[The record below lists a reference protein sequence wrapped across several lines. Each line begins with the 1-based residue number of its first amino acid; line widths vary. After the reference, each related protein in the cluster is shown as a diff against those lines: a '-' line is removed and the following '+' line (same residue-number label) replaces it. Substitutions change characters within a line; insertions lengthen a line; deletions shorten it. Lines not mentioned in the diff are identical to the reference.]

1 MSRAPDPDLQA
12 PDVICFGESMA
23 LMCADTPGDLA
34 RVERFTRRL
43 AGADSNVAI
52 GLARQGLRVHWLTR
66 VGDDAFGRFIR
77 DTLAREGIG
86 DDGTHVDAVRP
97 TAVMFKSR
105 NDDGSDPQ
113 TRYYRAG
120 SAASALCPD
129 DLPAN
134 VIAVARHLHATGITA
149 ALSAGALALCH
160 HAMDA
165 MRVNG
170 GSVSFDPNL
179 RPSLWPDRATMAREL
194 NRLAAKADWLLAGLE
209 EARQLTGLHEPDAIA
224 AFYRQAGAREIVLK
238 LGAGGAIWYGDREVL
253 RLPAAAVT
261 RVVDTVGAGDAFATG
276 FISARLEGLTAREA
290 LGRANAFGAHVIQHA
305 GDYEGLP
312 HRDGIPATCP

>member
-1 MSRAPDPDLQA
+1 
-12 PDVICFGESMA
+12 
-23 LMCADTPGDLA
+23 
-34 RVERFTRRL
+34 
-43 AGADSNVAI
+43 
-52 GLARQGLRVHWLTR
+52 
-66 VGDDAFGRFIR
+66 IR

-134 VIAVARHLHATGITA
+134 VIAMARHLHATGITA

-238 LGAGGAIWYGDREVL
+238 LGAGGAIW
-253 RLPAAAVT
+253 
-261 RVVDTVGAGDAFATG
+261 
-276 FISARLEGLTAREA
+276 
-290 LGRANAFGAHVIQHA
+290 
-305 GDYEGLP
+305 
-312 HRDGIPATCP
+312 